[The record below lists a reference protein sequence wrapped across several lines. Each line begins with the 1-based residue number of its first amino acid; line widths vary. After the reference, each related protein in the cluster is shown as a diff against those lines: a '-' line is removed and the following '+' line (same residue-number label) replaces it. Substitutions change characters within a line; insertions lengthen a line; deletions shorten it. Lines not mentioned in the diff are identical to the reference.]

1 MQLYCMYTAVHL
13 QAIVRLVVF
22 AILLA
27 TAGAVTKLM
36 AMNLESTRS
45 IIWRDHDM
53 EDRIG
58 LTMRVSLSP
67 ARHHPC
73 VLGCEY
79 CNATLGSHEQQMSAL
94 QDAANGA
101 FSR

>member
-1 MQLYCMYTAVHL
+1 MSTSFHL

-45 IIWRDHDM
+45 IIWRDQDM
-53 EDRIG
+53 QDRIG
-58 LTMRVSLSP
+58 LRMRVSVQRLLVRN
-67 ARHHPC
+67 RHKR
-73 VLGCEY
+73 
-79 CNATLGSHEQQMSAL
+79 Q
-94 QDAANGA
+94 
-101 FSR
+101 R